1 MEEEK
6 TENFQV
12 VVENRDIEQIGQQN
26 VEYVIPENFSLD
38 GDETFIIETDNLPV
52 SVPMLFIYL
61 LMHPDT
67 KRGL

>member
-12 VVENRDIEQIGQQN
+12 VVENREIEQIGQSH

-38 GDETFIIETDNLPV
+38 GDETFIIETDNPSV
-52 SVPMLFIYL
+52 SLFFNIPFFIL
-61 LMHPDT
+61 KLCN
-67 KRGL
+67 K